1 MGPSGE
7 GRVEREGTWWL
18 KDLKESHVAT
28 EQRAGK
34 EGTKWGWIIAFHM
47 DHIKDVVL
55 HPEISRLSITRKC
68 LPTPGSRFIAL
79 PTSRPQTFYKL
90 SQKLEGREREIYI
103 YCSRSVNLGWSLG
116 DWKRNWGLE
125 RKYFKFET
133 LHFQM
138 VTVSGISGRK
148 INNSMFF

>member
-55 HPEISRLSITRKC
+55 HPEISRLSITIKC

-90 SQKLEGREREIYI
+90 SQKLEGRERDIYI
-103 YCSRSVNLGWSLG
+103 YIVLGAWTLDGVLGIGKEIG
-116 DWKRNWGLE
+116 DWKENILNLRRCIFKWWLYQELVAE
-125 RKYFKFET
+125 R
-133 LHFQM
+133 
-138 VTVSGISGRK
+138 
-148 INNSMFF
+148 